1 MAAAATLTRL
11 CGPWHTALP
20 TTAQVGSQRSQLL
33 RRRRGDAV
41 REGCDASRRVAL
53 AHSRDLRACLQ
64 GEDGRN
70 KLEAWGLLRLL
81 VETEE
86 VNEYHFSLVLQDGC
100 DNVEAVRRLDGLIEE
115 SGVKPNHVLSTGLHA
130 AWVEHGEFERAVQVL
145 AVARRDGQLRS
156 RVITGISLTTL
167 SRMVQ
172 EWPHAGLPERACSLE
187 ADITAVTT
195 PWDYLRE
202 LYTAGLAQPAHVAAV
217 LRLCTSVDTIDL
229 LLREMRAHGLAPD
242 VHFYTALHNAWLSV
256 GEMADAVH
264 AIEEAREALSH
275 DPASEGLLSRTRS
288 NALRDMLAVEGEQGR
303 QRAWAYFYEL
313 QLRGIADIF
322 QYGVMAELGC
332 DSRQELF
339 DLFHR
344 KTLIPH
350 AATYTTLHHVS
361 FGLCL
366 CSGWPECSR
375 LDHPRNALLL
385 LQVWVRL
392 GDMEEAVHQLR
403 QGLVQG
409 VLSRN
414 AVDGLLSATIT
425 ALSIPCAA
433 DGTRSVGAQRER
445 RRERQRQRPKKAEMA
460 WGWRV
465 RPALE
470 NDEAP
475 AASVGHTAGSLS
487 VSDPAKDAEAQET
500 PIDRAWEYFTAAQ
513 RAARG
518 GGMVRTTCLSNFKH
532 FPLCSLCWVS
542 DNTVT
547 WQSENLLGSS
557 HYKLMAG
564 LCRTADELRCVS
576 PRSFHVLAERLVA
589 FKRSVSIFS
598 MTRRAAKL
606 LWDNRLR
613 CLLPVLTSVL
623 LHRSLQ
629 AAYAL
634 HIVAGDANARAFSA
648 SSHQLKGSYST
659 DEASLSCHSSH
670 SDSVKGLLGS
680 EQGQ

>member
-1 MAAAATLTRL
+1 MSRAALAELCSRRAIDAQQCTGSALLVRCWRGLPSASSAILCEAAMPHVLPRRRPSPMAAAATLTRL

-172 EWPHAGLPERACSLE
+172 EWPHGGLPERACSLD

-217 LRLCTSVDTIDL
+217 LRLCTSADTIDL

-361 FGLCL
+361 FASASAQVGLNVPAWITRGMPCFY
-366 CSGWPECSR
+366 CRCGF
-375 LDHPRNALLL
+375 
-385 LQVWVRL
+385 
-392 GDMEEAVHQLR
+392 G
-403 QGLVQG
+403 
-409 VLSRN
+409 
-414 AVDGLLSATIT
+414 SATWRKPSTSCVKAWCRGCFHATQSTGCSPRPSQRCPSRVQQMAQGPWAPIQR
-425 ALSIPCAA
+425 
-433 DGTRSVGAQRER
+433 DGER
-445 RRERQRQRPKKAEMA
+445 GRGRDPKKLR
-460 WGWRV
+460 WRG
-465 RPALE
+465 
-470 NDEAP
+470 
-475 AASVGHTAGSLS
+475 VGECG
-487 VSDPAKDAEAQET
+487 
-500 PIDRAWEYFTAAQ
+500 
-513 RAARG
+513 
-518 GGMVRTTCLSNFKH
+518 
-532 FPLCSLCWVS
+532 
-542 DNTVT
+542 
-547 WQSENLLGSS
+547 
-557 HYKLMAG
+557 
-564 LCRTADELRCVS
+564 
-576 PRSFHVLAERLVA
+576 RL
-589 FKRSVSIFS
+589 
-598 MTRRAAKL
+598 
-606 LWDNRLR
+606 
-613 CLLPVLTSVL
+613 
-623 LHRSLQ
+623 
-629 AAYAL
+629 
-634 HIVAGDANARAFSA
+634 
-648 SSHQLKGSYST
+648 
-659 DEASLSCHSSH
+659 
-670 SDSVKGLLGS
+670 
-680 EQGQ
+680 